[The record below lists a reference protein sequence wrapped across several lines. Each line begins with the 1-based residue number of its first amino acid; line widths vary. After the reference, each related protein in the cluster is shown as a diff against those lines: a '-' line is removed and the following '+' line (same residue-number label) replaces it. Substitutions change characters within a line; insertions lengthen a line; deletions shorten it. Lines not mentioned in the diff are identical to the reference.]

1 MISIEQATARDADA
15 ICRIDATVLG
25 DIGRNGQL
33 RQWIAAGQCYAARQ
47 DGEVVGYAVMD
58 QSFFRQSFVEL
69 IVVHPRHQR
78 KGIGEALFLL
88 SGAGLFEFDR
98 FHYPVDAGFSFIFSV
113 TSLISAPAKS
123 LNRFSGTSVIT
134 LYSSVDS
141 FTNASFPSFL

>member
-33 RQWIAAGQCYAARQ
+33 RQWIAAGRCYTARQ
-47 DGEVVGYAVMD
+47 DGEVVGFAVMD

-78 KGIGEALFLL
+78 KGIGEALLL
-88 SGAGLFEFDR
+88 HLEAVCPTEKLFVSTNLSNKQMQRLCRRLEYMPSGMIDNLDPGDPE
-98 FHYPVDAGFSFIFSV
+98 
-113 TSLISAPAKS
+113 
-123 LNRFSGTSVIT
+123 VI
-134 LYSSVDS
+134 YCKKPQHS
-141 FTNASFPSFL
+141 

>member
-33 RQWIAAGQCYAARQ
+33 RQWIAAGRCYAARQ

-78 KGIGEALFLL
+78 KGIGEALLL
-88 SGAGLFEFDR
+88 HLEEVCPTEKLFVSTNLSNKQMQRLCRRLEYMPSGMIDNLDPGDPE
-98 FHYPVDAGFSFIFSV
+98 
-113 TSLISAPAKS
+113 
-123 LNRFSGTSVIT
+123 VI
-134 LYSSVDS
+134 YCKKPQRS
-141 FTNASFPSFL
+141 

>member
-33 RQWIAAGQCYAARQ
+33 RQWLRSSARRR
-47 DGEVVGYAVMD
+47 GCGACGHD
-58 QSFFRQSFVEL
+58 QSFLHQSFVEP
-69 IVVHPRHQR
+69 VVHPRRER

>member
-33 RQWIAAGQCYAARQ
+33 RQWIAAGQCSAARQ

-69 IVVHPRHQR
+69 IVVHPCTVSE
-78 KGIGEALFLL
+78 KAL
-88 SGAGLFEFDR
+88 
-98 FHYPVDAGFSFIFSV
+98 
-113 TSLISAPAKS
+113 AK
-123 LNRFSGTSVIT
+123 RC
-134 LYSSVDS
+134 S
-141 FTNASFPSFL
+141 FTWRRSARRRNCSSRPTSPTSKCSVSAAGWSICRAA